1 MPVVKGDKVKVL
13 RGTYKGKEGK
23 VVEVYRKKWVIHIEG
38 IPRDK
43 VNGSSAKVGIDASK
57 VEITELKLNKDRKD
71 ILERKSQA
79 KTQKYTEKEMT
90 NLD

>member
-1 MPVVKGDKVKVL
+1 MLKFTERSGLFTLKVL
-13 RGTYKGKEGK
+13 
-23 VVEVYRKKWVIHIEG
+23 
-38 IPRDK
+38 PDK

>member
-1 MPVVKGDKVKVL
+1 MPIVKGDKVKVL
-13 RGTYKGKEGK
+13 RGSYKGKEGK

-38 IPRDK
+38 ITRDK
-43 VNGSSAKVGIDASK
+43 VNGSNAKVGIDASK

-71 ILERKSQA
+71 ILERKNQA